1 MNKLFQQL
9 NRRPQMSLNNNQL
22 QGSLPSKNDL
32 LKKFLN
38 SSNPNELI
46 NSMISNNPK
55 LQSVMQLMNSSGM
68 TPKQFFYNYAQQNG
82 INPDQFL
89 NSLKE

>member
-1 MNKLFQQL
+1 
-9 NRRPQMSLNNNQL
+9 MSLNNNQL

-82 INPDQFL
+82 INPDEFL